1 MYDKLLT
8 VSDAAKMLG
17 ISASTLRRLEENG
30 EVKTYG
36 LKVVYTP
43 GGQRRYLADEI
54 QRVFTQTGFAHK
66 IGFGNKAA
74 ILVRDV
80 TYAFMDSGSTL
91 AIDTPFDKQGLHQLL
106 TLAAQRGLPTIFT
119 RTVYRPEHAFSWLWG
134 KKYPFITRL
143 TEDAYLN
150 QIDEAL
156 ANAPFSRNHETYY
169 ISDFFGNTLDVWLK
183 QQGIDTIILGGV
195 TASGSIRATAIEAF
209 QMGFHVMVPREV
221 IGDRSQSLL
230 DFTLLDL
237 NARYADVLSL
247 EEVSGWLTTLPFV
260 PGDSTMHHCQSDEL
274 SE

>member
-54 QRVFTQTGFAHK
+54 QRVFTQTGFANK
-66 IGFGNKAA
+66 IGFGSKAA

-80 TYAFMDSGSTL
+80 TYAYMDSGSTL
-91 AIDTPFDKQGLHQLL
+91 AIDTPFDKEGLHRLL
-106 TLAAQRGLPTIFT
+106 TIAAQRGLPTVFT
-119 RTVYRPEHAFSWLWG
+119 RTTYRPEHSFSWLWG
-134 KKYPFITRL
+134 KKYPFITTL

-156 ANAPFSRNHETYY
+156 VDAPFVRNHSTCYV
-169 ISDFFGNTLDVWLK
+169 SDFYGNDLESWLK

-247 EEVSGWLTTLPFV
+247 EEVSEWLATLPLV
-260 PGDSTMHHCQSDEL
+260 LNESNMLHCQPDKL

>member
-8 VSDAAKMLG
+8 VSDAAKLLG

-66 IGFGNKAA
+66 IGFGTKAA

-80 TYAFMDSGSTL
+80 TYADMDSGSTL
-91 AIDTPFDKQGLHQLL
+91 AIDTPFDKEGLRRLL
-106 TLAAQRGLPTIFT
+106 TIAALRGLPTVFT
-119 RTVYRPEHAFSWLWG
+119 RTIYRPEHPFSWLWG
-134 KKYPFITRL
+134 KKYPFITTL

-156 ANAPFSRNHETYY
+156 MNSSFSRNHSTCYV
-169 ISDFFGNTLDVWLK
+169 SDFYGNDMESWLK
-183 QQGIDTIILGGV
+183 QQDIDTIILGGA

-221 IGDRSQSLL
+221 VGDRSQSLL

-247 EEVSGWLTTLPFV
+247 QEVSEWLATSSLELNE
-260 PGDSTMHHCQSDEL
+260 SSMLHCHPDEL
-274 SE
+274 SK

>member
-8 VSDAAKMLG
+8 VSDAAKLLG

-54 QRVFTQTGFAHK
+54 QRIFTQTGFAHK
-66 IGFGNKAA
+66 LGFGTKAA

-80 TYAFMDSGSTL
+80 TYAYMDSGSTL
-91 AIDTPFDKQGLHQLL
+91 AIDTPFDKEGLHRLL
-106 TLAAQRGLPTIFT
+106 TLATQCGLPTVFT
-119 RTVYRPEHAFSWLWG
+119 RTIYRPDHSFSWLWG
-134 KKYPFITRL
+134 KKYPFITTLR
-143 TEDAYLN
+143 EDAYLN
-150 QIDEAL
+150 QPDEAL
-156 ANAPFSRNHETYY
+156 ASLSFMRNYSTCYV
-169 ISDFFGNTLDVWLK
+169 SDFYGSDLEIWLK
-183 QQGIDTIILGGV
+183 QQGIDTIILGGA

-209 QMGFHVMVPREV
+209 QMGFHVMIPREV

-237 NARYADVLSL
+237 NARYADVLNL
-247 EEVSGWLTTLPFV
+247 QEVTDWLTTSSLELNKKN
-260 PGDSTMHHCQSDEL
+260 MLHCQHDEL
-274 SE
+274 AK